1 VVVRATRWLDG
12 VAVSV
17 EDDGPGIPPELRER
31 VFEPFFTTKPE
42 GQGTGLGL
50 AICKGI
56 AAEHGGR
63 LTLSDRAGPGTVFRL
78 ELPGAAAPPEAQ
90 AAPPRAVGPLRVLVI
105 DDEPHILHYMD
116 ATLTAWGHE
125 VALSADGGDA
135 LKRLDT
141 EEYDIIISDLRMP
154 RMGGREF
161 FEVLRQDYPRVAE
174 RVVFS
179 TGDTIRGDALAFLEG
194 LSRPYLRKPFAL
206 AELRAVLAAVAP
218 RTSG

>member
-1 VVVRATRWLDG
+1 
-12 VAVSV
+12 
-17 EDDGPGIPPELRER
+17 
-31 VFEPFFTTKPE
+31 
-42 GQGTGLGL
+42 
-50 AICKGI
+50 
-56 AAEHGGR
+56 
-63 LTLSDRAGPGTVFRL
+63 
-78 ELPGAAAPPEAQ
+78 
-90 AAPPRAVGPLRVLVI
+90 LVI